1 MKSQDPTVIRNNN
14 GYRSKSYTAG
24 EKDNK
29 EIPQNT
35 VVY

>member
-1 MKSQDPTVIRNNN
+1 MQSQDPTLIMNKN

-35 VVY
+35 VAY